1 MRVPGCSVG
10 CIDRASTSAT
20 LRNAACAHPR
30 FQRALTGWVGA
41 AGGARRQCR
50 PGRMPCTTGRL
61 FELFLTRGFGVRL
74 AQGACWMLV
83 KGDAGR
89 HLTMQSL
96 ATMATGSTNKQFL
109 ATWCGGG
116 ERSDLRIPR
125 GSDSH
130 RKGAFSDLGTHPPR
144 IIPGLE
150 LMWPEQMYRSGRQVA
165 PNPHLALSRSFTT
178 SHRDTGC
185 SIAELHSAHARV
197 RVVGIYPGK
206 HLPRP
211 PSGETSGT
219 RDTRIISERAGARGR
234 FGRRGQ
240 RLS

>member
-1 MRVPGCSVG
+1 
-10 CIDRASTSAT
+10 
-20 LRNAACAHPR
+20 
-30 FQRALTGWVGA
+30 
-41 AGGARRQCR
+41 
-50 PGRMPCTTGRL
+50 
-61 FELFLTRGFGVRL
+61 
-74 AQGACWMLV
+74 
-83 KGDAGR
+83 
-89 HLTMQSL
+89 MQSL

-165 PNPHLALSRSFTT
+165 PNPHLALTRSFTT

-219 RDTRIISERAGARGR
+219 GDTRIISERAGAREVREEGPKAFLNNVLGAPLVAGVAEKTGAHEGR
-234 FGRRGQ
+234 QPTSPHDGLPHSTHVQPTDSRCAPHKQNARSLVPKRSGMFRPGDILRANPWFR
-240 RLS
+240 